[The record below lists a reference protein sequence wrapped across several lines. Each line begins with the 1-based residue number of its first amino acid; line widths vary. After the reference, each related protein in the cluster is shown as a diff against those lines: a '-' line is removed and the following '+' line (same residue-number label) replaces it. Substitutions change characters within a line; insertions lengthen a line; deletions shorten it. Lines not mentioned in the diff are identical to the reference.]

1 MLISKISVLLF
12 QFVACA
18 MADSS
23 FHYPSPEKQAF
34 SAVRDEVAGL
44 LAKNVIQGLKS
55 PISLRRNLSAF
66 DELNDL
72 FDGLVLALPDIY
84 VEADKKILGATVR
97 LWAMNL
103 KCGSLRVEDISMDYG
118 LSSNTRFDFGVDIRG
133 LDISC
138 TLDWKYRWR

>member
-1 MLISKISVLLF
+1 MLISKIYVLLF

-18 MADSS
+18 VADSS
-23 FHYPSPEKQAF
+23 FHSPSPDKQAF
-34 SAVRDEVAGL
+34 SAVRDEVAAL
-44 LAKNVIQGLKS
+44 LSQNIIQGSKS
-55 PISLRRNLSAF
+55 PISLRRNLGAF

-72 FDGLVLALPDIY
+72 FDGLILALPDIY

-97 LWAMNL
+97 LWATNL
-103 KCGSLRVEDISMDYG
+103 KCGSLRVEDISIDHG

-138 TLDWKYRWR
+138 TLNWRYRWR